1 MNSLCERKT
10 DIDVPSELAKLS
22 ITVISEYITMPDGV
36 KIAADI
42 WLPSSVVSGG
52 KVPAMLE
59 LTRYWR
65 VIHNKLPRERVLYL
79 TQLGFAH
86 AVVDCRGSGASF
98 GVRDRDK

>member
-1 MNSLCERKT
+1 
-10 DIDVPSELAKLS
+10 
-22 ITVISEYITMPDGV
+22 MPDGV
-36 KIAADI
+36 QIAADI

-79 TQLGFAH
+79 TQLGSTPA
-86 AVVDCRGSGASF
+86 AINNCMSEA
-98 GVRDRDK
+98 